1 LKESSLREAH
11 LETLN
16 LIALSV
22 HPNRLRDYRF
32 ESRYE
37 CLSYI
42 KVFLFKIFGEFAA
55 FFWGFFADFSLV
67 CLLFSTFS
75 VAKNC

>member
-1 LKESSLREAH
+1 VTLFFQEALMREAH

-16 LIALSV
+16 LVAVSV
-22 HPNRLRDYRF
+22 HPNRVRDYRF

-42 KVFLFKIFGEFAA
+42 KEYVNDEKSPDTLSSWIRLLAA
-55 FFWGFFADFSLV
+55 KATASLV
-67 CLLFSTFS
+67 
-75 VAKNC
+75 